1 MVMYRW
7 EPGGGGVCHRHHFP
21 LCATLP
27 PQTNSLSVANLKRF
41 LLLYLTWYRRFCSF
55 IFWNKNIK
63 THAYSRFLNGHTSY
77 SEILKVRFLR
87 YFEIKM
93 LFTNN
98 VDGCVKFRVL
108 VSQSHTFKW
117 LTRLNRKKNFGAWN
131 KIDNWIWGNLQNRK
145 NIFWR
150 DFR

>member
-1 MVMYRW
+1 MYRW
-7 EPGGGGVCHRHHFP
+7 EPGGGGVCHRHHLP
-21 LCATLP
+21 LCAPLP

-41 LLLYLTWYRRFCSF
+41 LLLYLTWYRSFCSF

-77 SEILKVRFLR
+77 SEILKVRFLTTW
-87 YFEIKM
+87 M
-93 LFTNN
+93 
-98 VDGCVKFRVL
+98 D
-108 VSQSHTFKW
+108 
-117 LTRLNRKKNFGAWN
+117 AWN
-131 KIDNWIWGNLQNRK
+131 SAYLFLSPALSNDWLGWTGKRTLGHGTKLIIEWGNLQNRK